1 MRFLA
6 AALWAKSIIHRET
19 ANEYLLR
26 FAAEECRDLF
36 IEIDNSSFRLD
47 QLGLNKTNLRREKM
61 FSFFKKS
68 VIDKDVR
75 DWLTANGY
83 QGKQAE
89 IIQSDLYA
97 IARPGWL
104 QIYRFS
110 TKAPRTLNDLDSCE
124 HDSALPLET
133 APQILMLFGVMKSD
147 QRHGRPQIK
156 VFNDVSKRDELLS
169 EWSQNLII
177 RRR

>member
-1 MRFLA
+1 
-6 AALWAKSIIHRET
+6 
-19 ANEYLLR
+19 
-26 FAAEECRDLF
+26 
-36 IEIDNSSFRLD
+36 
-47 QLGLNKTNLRREKM
+47 M

-89 IIQSDLYA
+89 FIQSDLYA

-110 TKAPRTLNDLDSCE
+110 IKAPLALTDLDSNE
-124 HDSALPLET
+124 HDSALPLESSS
-133 APQILMLFGVMKSD
+133 QILTLFGVMQSD

-156 VFNDVSKRDELLS
+156 VFHDARRRDELLL
-169 EWSQNLII
+169 EWSHNLII